1 MNGFTWLKK
10 KKVFKVPF
18 LGIVLMT
25 KIYQLCYNFD
35 SIYISPLI
43 FSANMWISFFNS
55 CSIWKE
61 YTSMLLGRILLEY
74 EYTNKG
80 LIFFSS
86 WLPWLNSHFIIKKW
100 FRGRQIREEE
110 DGILR
115 KKNKNPPFEQGFFPD
130 AADTLQ

>member
-1 MNGFTWLKK
+1 
-10 KKVFKVPF
+10 
-18 LGIVLMT
+18 
-25 KIYQLCYNFD
+25 
-35 SIYISPLI
+35 
-43 FSANMWISFFNS
+43 MWISFFNS

-80 LIFFSS
+80 LVFFSS